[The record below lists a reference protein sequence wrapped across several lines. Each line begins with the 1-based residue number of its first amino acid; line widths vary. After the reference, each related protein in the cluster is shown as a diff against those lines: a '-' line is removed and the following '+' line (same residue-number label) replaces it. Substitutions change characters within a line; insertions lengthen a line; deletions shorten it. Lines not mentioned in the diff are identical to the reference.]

1 MRACL
6 IMYFAK
12 QDAVDGRAVVGLLLI
27 LHLHELELGT
37 LLGQPRLQLDV
48 LLHNCNTLVFLFCF

>member
-1 MRACL
+1 
-6 IMYFAK
+6 MYFAK